1 MSNLYGLTLLCL
13 IIWQNNLPLN
23 ARTVLCDQC
32 PLMAVEMCWKLKCNG
47 FICPAVSQL
56 HTQTVTV
63 HSSHETL
70 LQSATYL
77 RLPPG
82 PVFNLSVPLSVSLC
96 WFSFFLTLYFYFLPY
111 LSLPARH
118 PSLSHFNVF
127 YQLSTLVL
135 PITHPFLI
143 FLLSPPSGTPEE
155 QQRCGWMSSKTS
167 TTQLSH
173 LREMCPTE
181 SKYQYDGPNRVQ
193 IIAAKSEN
201 SRMKWA

>member
-1 MSNLYGLTLLCL
+1 M
-13 IIWQNNLPLN
+13 
-23 ARTVLCDQC
+23 V
-32 PLMAVEMCWKLKCNG
+32 
-47 FICPAVSQL
+47 
-56 HTQTVTV
+56 
-63 HSSHETL
+63 
-70 LQSATYL
+70 
-77 RLPPG
+77 
-82 PVFNLSVPLSVSLC
+82 LSVLLYLSYTHKQSLCTAPMKHCCNPPHTSVSPPALFSICLC
-96 WFSFFLTLYFYFLPY
+96 HYLSHSASFFLTLYFYFLPY

-143 FLLSPPSGTPEE
+143 FLLSPPSGTPGE